1 MRVVAGAAAN
11 GVVIVASPNSAIQ
24 SMSDLAGKRIAT
36 PQMGNTQD
44 IAARHYVI
52 HELKQPNADN
62 ILAIPNAE
70 QVAMMS
76 RGQIDAAWA
85 PEPWGERLV
94 QEAGGR
100 IIMEERELWPNKTFV
115 LTVVIAR
122 TEFLQQHPDV
132 VQRLLGAH
140 AQWTT
145 RLQNDAPS
153 YLLQVEQAMFDL
165 TGKRLASSVL
175 GNAMSRI
182 SFTNDPMQET
192 FAAISRW
199 SLDLGF
205 SKAKPDLAKL
215 VDTQLLHQAV
225 EATAASAPQPGGV
238 RQ

>member
-1 MRVVAGAAAN
+1 
-11 GVVIVASPNSAIQ
+11 
-24 SMSDLAGKRIAT
+24 
-36 PQMGNTQD
+36 
-44 IAARHYVI
+44 
-52 HELKQPNADN
+52 
-62 ILAIPNAE
+62 
-70 QVAMMS
+70 
-76 RGQIDAAWA
+76 
-85 PEPWGERLV
+85 
-94 QEAGGR
+94 
-100 IIMEERELWPNKTFV
+100 
-115 LTVVIAR
+115 
-122 TEFLQQHPDV
+122 
-132 VQRLLGAH
+132 
-140 AQWTT
+140 
-145 RLQNDAPS
+145 
-153 YLLQVEQAMFDL
+153 MFDL